1 MSRPCPRGE
10 SESPSRRKVASAR
23 DLLQQRPLL
32 PAEDEDIGRV
42 WLRNSRQHPSV
53 FRKMVQNVTSG
64 LGPGDFVEVVGP
76 ANELLGYGFYNPLAE
91 IAVRL
96 LGGGE
101 LGRNE
106 GYLEGLLGRAVDLR
120 LRKLSLPSFTSA
132 YRVIHAEADGW
143 PGLMIDR
150 YGEVLSAEVFSLAMY
165 QRGADVLRRLATI
178 LGTTHWLLRAPDKTH
193 GQEGFR
199 GPQLQSADLPQRTI
213 IEEFGTRFQID
224 FGVSHKTGFF
234 CDQRENRQRL
244 ASLSTG
250 KTVLDLC
257 CYTGGFAVQAARLG
271 HAASVT
277 AVDLDEAAI
286 EVARTNARLNG
297 VSVRFVHVDV
307 FQYLRDLI
315 ASGRRF
321 AVVVLDPPKLI
332 RNRSEVDS
340 GTRKHLDLNRLAMQ
354 VVEDGGILVTC
365 SCSGLLTATEFMRML
380 RTASHQAD
388 RSVQVLDRTGAAGD
402 HPVHLDVPETEY
414 LQAAWLRINHN

>member
-1 MSRPCPRGE
+1 LANL
-10 SESPSRRKVASAR
+10 SP
-23 DLLQQRPLL
+23 
-32 PAEDEDIGRV
+32 
-42 WLRNSRQHPSV
+42 
-53 FRKMVQNVTSG
+53 
-64 LGPGDFVEVVGP
+64 
-76 ANELLGYGFYNPLAE
+76 
-91 IAVRL
+91 
-96 LGGGE
+96 
-101 LGRNE
+101 
-106 GYLEGLLGRAVDLR
+106 
-120 LRKLSLPSFTSA
+120 
-132 YRVIHAEADGW
+132 
-143 PGLMIDR
+143 
-150 YGEVLSAEVFSLAMY
+150 
-165 QRGADVLRRLATI
+165 
-178 LGTTHWLLRAPDKTH
+178 
-193 GQEGFR
+193 GQ
-199 GPQLQSADLPQRTI
+199 
-213 IEEFGTRFQID
+213 
-224 FGVSHKTGFF
+224 
-234 CDQRENRQRL
+234 
-244 ASLSTG
+244 
-250 KTVLDLC
+250 TVLDLC
-257 CYTGGFAVQAARLG
+257 CYTGGFAIQAARLG

-402 HPVHLDVPETEY
+402 HPVHLDVSESEY